1 MVDMADG
8 LTALHQRLDM
18 LQCEMERATLYGFA
32 AVAAVSALSPAA
44 AEAARMV
51 LESGGVAPAAGL
63 AQGDLFAGR
72 GDTAP
77 AGPVAQNPL
86 ALALEQALVE
96 AARALDEP
104 AGGRQAV

>member
-1 MVDMADG
+1 MTSQRAIRS
-8 LTALHQRLDM
+8 LRTRARALR
-18 LQCEMERATLYGFA
+18 CA
-32 AVAAVSALSPAA
+32 ALLILLCAA
-44 AEAARMV
+44 
-51 LESGGVAPAAGL
+51 GGVAPAAGL

-86 ALALEQALVE
+86 AMALEQALVE